1 VNLKI
6 NHQKEDTMKKS
17 KSKFLLAEANIDET
31 NKQLKINMFVIAVVI
46 FLLGINTI
54 HFFRE
59 KSLFYAAL
67 VALMIF
73 LLFFIIK
80 SRKLLKLRKQELTNQ
95 I

>member
-6 NHQKEDTMKKS
+6 NPQKEDTMKKS

-59 KSLFYAAL
+59 K
-67 VALMIF
+67 V
-73 LLFFIIK
+73 FFMPH
-80 SRKLLKLRKQELTNQ
+80 
-95 I
+95 